1 MVPMDR
7 AWQDWVYEHAEMG
20 RPALPSSPQLRKQL
34 PRVRVPYAA
43 RKLHE
48 SRGHRGKRIPRFS
61 LTEFLHS
68 CRRSNGPAGSV
79 FGKAG
84 HTLSANGSPQPA
96 ARSRCFP
103 ATSPWFATFGAT
115 VIAPAP
121 LWSFARS
128 TSCLV
133 SAFPLS
139 LAVRAGRRC
148 CRTERYDGKRNL
160 YIQHAA

>member
-20 RPALPSSPQLRKQL
+20 RPALPSSPQSRRKL
-34 PRVRVPYAA
+34 PRARVPYAA

-48 SRGHRGKRIPRFS
+48 SRGHHGKRIPRFS
-61 LTEFLHS
+61 RTEVLCS
-68 CRRSNGPAGSV
+68 CHRPNGPAGS
-79 FGKAG
+79 FSGQAG

-96 ARSRCFP
+96 ARSSCFP
-103 ATSPWFATFGAT
+103 ATPPWFAVFGAK

-121 LWSFARS
+121 WSSAHPVP
-128 TSCLV
+128 CLV

-139 LAVRAGRRC
+139 LAVRAGCRC

-160 YIQHAA
+160 YFQHAA